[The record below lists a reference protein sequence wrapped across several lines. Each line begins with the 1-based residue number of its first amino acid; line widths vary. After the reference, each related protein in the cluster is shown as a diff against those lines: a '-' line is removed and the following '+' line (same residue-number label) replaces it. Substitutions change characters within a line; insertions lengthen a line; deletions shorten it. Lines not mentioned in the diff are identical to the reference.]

1 MAWNEPGNK
10 GNNDDPWGG
19 GRGSGGGGRG
29 NGDQGPPDL
38 DEVIKNLTNKINSL
52 FGKKTSG
59 GGSGG
64 GGSGPQSSAVSG
76 GLIAGLLVV
85 VVLIWAAMGFYTVD
99 ESERGVVFRF
109 GKLQEQVVTPGLR
122 WNPPIIDSVQTIN
135 ISRVNTRSYSNDM
148 LTTDENIVNVTIAVQ
163 YIVQDPIKY
172 VVQVR
177 DPQRSLD
184 HAAESA
190 IRHVAGGT
198 TMDRVLTQGRA
209 VVAAEI
215 RERLQDYMNI
225 YDTGILIAQVNVEN
239 AQPPTAVQAAFDDVI
254 RAREDEQRAQNQALA
269 YANRVVPE
277 ARGEAQ
283 RIIEQANAYRD
294 QVIARADG
302 EAYRFEQL
310 LGEYQ
315 QAPLVTRERLYIDA
329 MQEMLLNSSKILVDV
344 EGGNNLL
351 YLPLDKIMEQSNGA
365 VTPAGRNLQLNPQQ
379 LRDLADQV
387 SREMSLSDDRARVQP
402 AATGRGAR

>member
-19 GRGSGGGGRG
+19 GRGSGGGRG

-38 DEVIKNLTNKINSL
+38 DEIVKNLTNKINSL
-52 FGKKTSG
+52 FGKKSSG
-59 GGSGG
+59 SGSGGG
-64 GGSGPQSSAVSG
+64 GGSGPQRGAVSG

-85 VVLIWAAMGFYTVD
+85 IVLIWAAMGFYTVD

-122 WNPPIIDSVQTIN
+122 WNPPIIDTVQTIN

-148 LTTDENIVNVTIAVQ
+148 LTTDENIVNVSIAVQ
-163 YIVQDPIKY
+163 YVVQDPVKY
-172 VVQVR
+172 SVQVR
-177 DPQRSLD
+177 DPQRALD

-209 VVAAEI
+209 VAAAEI
-215 RERLQDYMNI
+215 LERLQDYMDN
-225 YDTGILIAQVNVEN
+225 YDTGILITQVNVEN

-315 QAPLVTRERLYIDA
+315 QSPLVTRERLYIDA
-329 MQEMLLNSSKILVDV
+329 MQEMLLNSSKILIDV

-351 YLPLDKIMEQSNGA
+351 YLPLDKIMEQSTG
-365 VTPAGRNLQLNPQQ
+365 VTAPAGRTLQLNPQQ

-387 SREMSLSDDRARVQP
+387 SREMSVSDDRARVP
-402 AATGRGAR
+402 AAAGRGALR